1 MARTIK
7 TIDYD
12 IDNDIFFV
20 SDGEKVK
27 SSIDIGDFV
36 LDVDHR
42 NLICGIEIMDAS
54 ENLGIDKE
62 ILKNVETLEIFISN
76 KSRKDAKVLVNGK
89 KLDCVQKI
97 EIELN
102 NIVKIALPKI
112 TVEDKIEYDW
122 VNIEGLLT

>member
-1 MARTIK
+1 MLEKEVITQEKLVEKIK
-7 TIDYD
+7 ET
-12 IDNDIFFV
+12 
-20 SDGEKVK
+20 
-27 SSIDIGDFV
+27 
-36 LDVDHR
+36 
-42 NLICGIEIMDAS
+42 
-54 ENLGIDKE
+54 KE